1 MRELQD
7 IRRDIDRVDEEIL
20 RLYRERLK
28 LSEEVYAVKKQSD
41 IQVLDSKRENE
52 KLDKI
57 SALALNE
64 VEAMRFRNLFSYIM
78 KESRDVQQ
86 SLFLKGE

>member
-64 VEAMRFRNLFSYIM
+64 EEAMRFRNLFSYIM

>member
-64 VEAMRFRNLFSYIM
+64 EEAMRFRNLFSYIM

-86 SLFLKGE
+86 SLFLK